1 MRQYSKWYFVLMRDK
16 NGLVTEVPVQAE
28 NTFMAQ
34 RAALS
39 LYPYSRAVKIALA
52 PPDWDGEN
60 R

>member
-1 MRQYSKWYFVLMRDK
+1 MRDK